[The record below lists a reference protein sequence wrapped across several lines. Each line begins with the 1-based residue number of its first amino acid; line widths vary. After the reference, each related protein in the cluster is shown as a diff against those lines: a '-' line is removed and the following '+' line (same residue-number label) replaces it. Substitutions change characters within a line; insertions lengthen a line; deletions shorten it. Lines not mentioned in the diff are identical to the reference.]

1 MFTFL
6 VHYQTQN
13 GSLSLDLAS
22 WLLVNSA
29 FRETVL
35 RSGDVASFKVEG
47 GIIIS
52 YPSSGYQGDLTL
64 S

>member
-6 VHYQTQN
+6 VHYQAQN

-35 RSGDVASFKVEG
+35 GSGAVASFKVEG
-47 GIIIS
+47 EIVIS